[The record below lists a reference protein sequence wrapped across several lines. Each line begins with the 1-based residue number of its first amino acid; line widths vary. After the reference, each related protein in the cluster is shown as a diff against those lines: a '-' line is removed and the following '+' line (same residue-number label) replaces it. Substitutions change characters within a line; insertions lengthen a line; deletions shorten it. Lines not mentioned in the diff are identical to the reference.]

1 MMTLAAR
8 RSALLAALLVVLTFA
23 ESCRAVEGIF
33 KAGFWV
39 GIILAVIVVGIVFTI
54 VRAIGS

>member
-1 MMTLAAR
+1 MTTLGMR
-8 RSALLAALLVVLTFA
+8 RPALLAALLVVLTFA

-39 GIILAVIVVGIVFTI
+39 GIILAVIVVGVVFAI
-54 VRAIGS
+54 VRAVGS